1 MKKIRYNKIFGWLA
15 AAVLLLT
22 TSCKD
27 DMLFGNGQ
35 SEEVTVTFTLTP
47 EAVAPLATRAHKGN
61 NVDSAHVIYPDDNE
75 FHHISDGS
83 RADMLIYSLY
93 EKVDNGKGGYKYEL
107 LEGYSDGSDIT
118 GIDAGDGQTIMSID
132 EFPVTIRLTLKRG
145 AEYAIAFW
153 AQNSKCK
160 AYNTKD
166 LRKVE
171 VIYGELDDSVNED
184 NSSNGG
190 SNGGNGNSSS
200 AATRANTQTANGSTT
215 TPNNDERRDAF
226 CRSLTFTA
234 GEGGLEQ
241 NVLLYRPLAQIN
253 VGTSGY
259 DFETITRN
267 AGKKY
272 LYSKIRLNRVA
283 RYLDVVE
290 DKTYS
295 STTDEEDPF
304 SQDDTKKTAEA
315 FAVVDFGYA
324 PIPAYVNWPEKGDGQ
339 RLTPQYPSYTTW
351 DWEYN
356 ENYQDTFIHN
366 KDGITEEDY
375 TGEEFLKVH
384 LYDDTEL
391 GIITNADDGKGRDKD
406 GKIYT
411 PKDADGYR
419 KYANLT
425 NHNEELSETFKYLSM
440 CYVLTSSTKDDAIT
454 INNVKVWVATD
465 AEGNDEMEIINLNNV
480 PAQRN
485 WRTNIV
491 GNILTEENTFTVKL
505 DRDFAGEYNGI
516 YNGSEAEWS
525 GPLAKGVYYDAE
537 KDEIQIS
544 DVDGLIWL
552 QKMVNGDLRVREKKS
567 GNNIVKTNYTD
578 KYPYYVYTATGKTT
592 LHLDYD
598 GISEPDDKT
607 LRDRIL
613 KATHQDHNEN
623 MNGKSWPEHKNFH
636 FCGSNGPA
644 NIKLMADLNLAGIK
658 WIPIGYDFKIYDTSV
673 GKTKN
678 DIDNSY
684 NFDESDG
691 TQRAFCGRFDGNN
704 HTISNLYSRRFS
716 AWVHETAEQVSS
728 SGPYDNVQ
736 WMPAGLFGLV
746 GGCGTTPND
755 NEKKIKDKQYTE
767 ITNLR
772 LFNVDVF
779 GYHTAAAVAAIVN
792 SVDDKID
799 ITNCIVDGGSIE
811 LSPMYRGDTHNT
823 NTTIV
828 QDGKTINSART
839 RTFARGIYLGGIVG
853 QYVADGVITGC
864 EVRNITIHGYRQIG
878 GLVGSV
884 SNQEQNLDETF
895 KNAKMSY
902 TPSQKFKNLKIEGNK
917 IDKLLIIADKFQ
929 PYDSI
934 FNIVADGVWKNGF
947 GWKES
952 QKSLANPFVGGTAT
966 EVYTNN
972 SAGNIQFTEFST
984 GAAKGTTSRKATVG
998 NVPLKH
1004 IPMLSSWFCDEINLN
1019 GNYYGETS
1027 GHINRTYHDFQAY
1040 SWRPASETYS
1050 VPFNLPYELKLDYNE
1065 KSANAAMY
1073 VESVT
1078 LDGSGGIGGR
1088 SVITP
1093 ERVMDDDACVMYVA
1107 ARDRKQFS
1115 DILFER
1121 AKTTSDNNTRPA
1133 TPAQD
1138 AYRKPTIIK
1147 NVVLRGSP
1155 YAGVGMLFAPN
1166 KNMTK
1171 VELHNVAIYDVYKTL
1186 ALHSGDGGANWTD
1199 AGDITLN
1206 ADKCNFRGYTV
1217 PGKGWNGINYT
1228 NTTFEEGTYTGHGR
1242 NERTY
1247 KAEATTTFT
1256 NCIFKAPYRI
1266 DLSSMP
1272 EGTAVTFT
1280 ESKASSASPTN
1291 KLISIND
1298 DKKATKLITIT
1309 SDSKGNPVIR
1319 YYANINKDGKGT
1331 DLIVEE

>member
-27 DMLFGNGQ
+27 DMLFGNND
-35 SEEVTVTFTLTP
+35 SSDEVTVAFTLTP

-61 NVDSAHVIYPDDNE
+61 NVDSAHVMYPDDGE

-83 RADMLIYSLY
+83 RTDMLIYSLY
-93 EKVDNGKGGYKYEL
+93 EKVDDGKGGYKYEL
-107 LEGYSDGSDIT
+107 LEGYSDGSDIL

-153 AQNSKCK
+153 AQNSECK

-171 VIYGELDDSVNED
+171 VIYGELDDSGSED
-184 NSSNGG
+184 DSS
-190 SNGGNGNSSS
+190 SGGNGNSSG
-200 AATRANTQTANGSTT
+200 AATRANTQTTNSPTT

-324 PIPAYVNWPEKGDGQ
+324 PIPAYVNWPEKEKGNGQ
-339 RLTPQYPSYTTW
+339 RLTPQYPSYTVW

-384 LYDDTEL
+384 LYDDTDL
-391 GIITNADDGKGRDKD
+391 GITTGADGKDRDKD

-552 QKMVNGDLRVREKKS
+552 QKMVNGDLRVREKKN
-567 GNNIVKTNYTD
+567 GNKIVKTDYTE
-578 KYPYYVYTATGKTT
+578 KYPYYVYSADGSKTT
-592 LHLDYD
+592 AYLNYD
-598 GISEPDDKT
+598 GIPEPEDKT

-613 KATHQDHNEN
+613 KATHQAEN
-623 MNGKSWPEHKNFH
+623 TNMKDRTWPEHKNFH

-644 NIKLMADLNLAGIK
+644 KIKLMADIDLTGIK
-658 WIPIGYDFKIYDTSV
+658 WIPIGYDFKIYDTTV
-673 GKTKN
+673 NDGGKYY
-678 DIDNSY
+678 D
-684 NFDESDG
+684 FDESVG

-704 HTISNLYSRRFS
+704 HTISNLTSRRFS
-716 AWVHETAEQVSS
+716 AWVHKDAEQATSF
-728 SGPYDNVQ
+728 GPYDNVQ
-736 WMPAGLFGLV
+736 WMPSGLFGLV
-746 GGCGTTPND
+746 GGCGTTATDEN
-755 NEKKIKDKQYTE
+755 KIKEKQYTE
-767 ITNLR
+767 ISNLR
-772 LFNVDVF
+772 MFNVDVF
-779 GYHTAAAVAAIVN
+779 GYHTAAAIAAIVN
-792 SVDDKID
+792 SVNDKID
-799 ITNCIVDGGSIE
+799 ITNCIVDGGTIE
-811 LSPMYRGDTHNT
+811 LSPMYRGDTHNAPDASG
-823 NTTIV
+823 NY
-828 QDGKTINSART
+828 KT

-853 QYVADGVITGC
+853 QYVADGAIAGC
-864 EVRNITIHGYRQIG
+864 EVRNVTLHGYRQIG

-884 SNQEQNLDETF
+884 SNQEQSPIKEHATG
-895 KNAKMSY
+895 
-902 TPSQKFKNLKIEGNK
+902 KFTHLQIKDNK
-917 IDKLLIIADKFQ
+917 IDQLLIIADKFQ

-934 FNIVADGVWKNGF
+934 FNIVDKEAKNVWKNGF
-947 GWKES
+947 GWKKS
-952 QKSLANPFVGGTAT
+952 QKSLANPFVGGTEK
-966 EVYTNN
+966 EVYKDN

-984 GAAKGTTSRKATVG
+984 GAEEKTTSRKATIG

-1004 IPMLSSWFCDEINLN
+1004 IPMLSSWFCDEVYLN

-1027 GHINRTYHDFQAY
+1027 GHVDRTYHDFQAY
-1040 SWRPASETYS
+1040 SWTSEDETYS

-1078 LDGSGGIGGR
+1078 LDGKGGIGGR

-1093 ERVMDDDACVMYVA
+1093 EGVTADDACVMYVA
-1107 ARDRKQFS
+1107 ARNRKQFI
-1115 DILFER
+1115 DMF
-1121 AKTTSDNNTRPA
+1121 TTRKNSGTKPEDN
-1133 TPAQD
+1133 
-1138 AYRKPTIIK
+1138 AYQKPTIIK

-1155 YAGVGMLFAPN
+1155 YAGIGMLFAPN
-1166 KNMTK
+1166 ENMSK
-1171 VELHNVAIYDVYKTL
+1171 VELYNVAIYDVYKTL
-1186 ALHSGDGGANWTD
+1186 ALHTSEAKWDNAKNI
-1199 AGDITLN
+1199 ALS

-1217 PGKGWNGINYT
+1217 PGAGWEKITYT
-1228 NTTFEEGTYTGHGR
+1228 NTTFEEGTFTGHDKEYNGR
-1242 NERTY
+1242 LYRTY
-1247 KAEATTTFT
+1247 KAEALTEF
-1256 NCIFKAPYRI
+1256 NDCIFKAPYRI
-1266 DLSSMP
+1266 DLSAAK
-1272 EGTAVTFT
+1272 GNVHFIGKCHA
-1280 ESKASSASPTN
+1280 ASTSPNN
-1291 KLISIND
+1291 KPISLD
-1298 DKKATKLITIT
+1298 GKEDATLITIN
-1309 SDSKGNPVIR
+1309 SDAQGNPVIT
-1319 YYANINKDGKGT
+1319 YYKTDASGKH
-1331 DLIVEE
+1331 VEIAKE